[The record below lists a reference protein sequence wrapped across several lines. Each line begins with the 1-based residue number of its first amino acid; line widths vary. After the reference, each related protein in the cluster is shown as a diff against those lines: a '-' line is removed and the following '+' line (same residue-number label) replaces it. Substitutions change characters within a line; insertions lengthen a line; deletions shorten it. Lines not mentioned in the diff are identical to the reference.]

1 MELTALLLKRFESL
15 NNLRQLNFDERLEAM
30 SFIEHRTKEASR
42 TPSPVQSKILNTAV
56 SKLAVDSF
64 VNYFQGNLVS
74 PNQPWLSIRYES
86 SNLMRQD
93 EMPGANEFVGRLQD
107 AVSSELAVSNFYPEH
122 RLSCKD
128 EYVGAASAILIR
140 NDPIR
145 NVCVFETL
153 APWDYWIDVDQY
165 GEMDTFFYKRNMN
178 LAQAY
183 EMFENKLPE
192 EFIKIL
198 EEGNGYDTY
207 YDFLLCYYPQKKI
220 FTKSIFDEEKKYASV
235 WMALTSTTGENS
247 SGAAVII
254 DKSGADYIPV
264 VFNCWDRDGDNP
276 YGTCPVMRNIEE
288 IKKADVL
295 TYETFLSIQKINH
308 QSWVGVAQSLE
319 NFSDDPGSRNYVQSM
334 DLAPKPLE
342 VNQTVDGAMQ
352 MQNEQYGVIQ
362 KTFNNDLFSYLSR
375 QENSKVFTATQ
386 VNAIKAEQLALLSA
400 VYGNFQKK
408 IEKIIKIVV
417 FLMAEHGRLPKG
429 SENLVGKDINEKAG
443 KLRVVIDSTLSQ
455 ELKAYTKRDA
465 NIAFL
470 EQVAVFKQL
479 QLDAALMN
487 VDMNELIRGIGFGIG
502 VDHKVIRDLSVVQQ
516 EQQAQQQLALQQ
528 MQQQQALTESEINRN
543 NAGAAN
549 LNNSTGNNQY
559 QG

>member
-1 MELTALLLKRFESL
+1 MELATQLLKRYESL
-15 NNLRQLNFDERLEAM
+15 KNLRSLNFEERLEAM
-30 SFIEHRTKEASR
+30 SFVGHRTKQASR
-42 TPSPVQSKILNTAV
+42 STSPVPNKILNTAV
-56 SKLAVDSF
+56 TKLAVDNF

-74 PNQPWLSIRYES
+74 PNQPWLSLRYES
-86 SNLMRQD
+86 NTLQTQD
-93 EMPGANEFVGRLQD
+93 EMPMANEFVGRLQD
-107 AVSSELAVSNFYPEH
+107 AVSSELAASNFYPEH

-128 EYVGAASAILIR
+128 EYTGAASAMLIR

-145 NVCVFETL
+145 NICVFETL
-153 APWDYWIDVDQY
+153 APWEYWIDVDQY

-178 LAQAY
+178 LVQAY
-183 EMFENKLPE
+183 EMFEKLPE
-192 EFIKIL
+192 DMMKVL
-198 EEGNGYDTY
+198 EEGNGYETY
-207 YDFLLCYYPQKKI
+207 YDFLLCIYPRKKM
-220 FTKSIFDEEKKYASV
+220 FFKSIFAEEKKFASV
-235 WMALTSTTGENS
+235 WLALTSTTGQDS
-247 SGAAVII
+247 SGSAVVIQ
-254 DKSGADYIPV
+254 KSGLDYIPV

-276 YGTCPVMRNIEE
+276 YGTCPVMRSIEE
-288 IKKADVL
+288 VKKADIL

-319 NFSDDPGSRNYVQSM
+319 NFSDDPGTRNYVQSM

-352 MQNEQYGVIQ
+352 MQNDQYQVIQ
-362 KTFNNDLFSYLSR
+362 RTFNNDLFSYLSR

-386 VNAIKAEQLALLSA
+386 VNAVKAEQLALLSA

-408 IEKIIKIVV
+408 IEKIVRIVV
-417 FLMAEHGRLPKG
+417 LIMAENGRLPEG
-429 SENLVGKDINEKAG
+429 SESLVGKDIQKNNTG
-443 KLRVVIDSTLSQ
+443 KIRVIIDSTLSQ

-470 EQVAVFKQL
+470 EQIAVFKNL
-479 QLDAALMN
+479 QLEQALMN

-502 VDHKVIRDLSVVQQ
+502 VDHKIIRDLSVVQQ
-516 EQQAQQQLALQQ
+516 EQAAQQQLALAQ

-549 LNNSTGNNQY
+549 LNNATGGNQY
-559 QG
+559 QR

>member
-1 MELTALLLKRFESL
+1 MELSTLLLKRFESL
-15 NNLRQLNFDERLEAM
+15 NNLRNLNFNERLEAM
-30 SFIEHRTKEASR
+30 SFIDHRTKGASR
-42 TPSPVQSKILNTAV
+42 SPSPVPEKVLNTAV

-74 PNQPWLSIRYES
+74 PNQPWLSIRYEATS
-86 SNLMRQD
+86 LQKQD
-93 EMPGANEFVGRLQD
+93 EIPGANEFVGRLQD
-107 AVSSELAVSNFYPEH
+107 AVASELAVSNFYPEH

-140 NDPIR
+140 NDDIR

-165 GEMDTFFYKRNMN
+165 GEMDTFFYKRRMSI
-178 LAQAY
+178 AQAY
-183 EMFENKLPE
+183 EVFEDKLPE
-192 EFIKIL
+192 WMVKIL
-198 EEGNGYDTY
+198 DKGDGFDTF
-207 YDFLLCYYPQKKI
+207 YDFLLCMYPQKKMYS
-220 FTKSIFDEEKKYASV
+220 KSIFDKEKKFASV
-235 WMALTSTTGENS
+235 WMVLVSSTGKNS
-247 SGAAVII
+247 SGKAEII
-254 DKSGADYIPV
+254 EKSGMDYIPV
-264 VFNCWDRDGDNP
+264 VFSCWDRDGDNP
-276 YGTCPVMRNIEE
+276 YGTCPVMRNLEE
-288 IKKADVL
+288 VKKADIL
-295 TYETFLSIQKINH
+295 TYETFLAIQKINH
-308 QSWVGVAQSLE
+308 QSWVGVANSLE

-352 MQNEQYGVIQ
+352 MQNEQYAVIQ

-417 FLMAEHGRLPKG
+417 LIMAEKGRLPKG
-429 SENLVGKDINEKAG
+429 SENMTGKDMNEKAG

-470 EQVAVFKQL
+470 EQIAVFKNL
-479 QLDAALMN
+479 QLEAPLNN

-502 VDHKVIRDLSVVQQ
+502 VDHKVIRDLSVVLQ
-516 EQQAQQQLALQQ
+516 EQAMQQQIAMQQ

-549 LNNSTGNNQY
+549 LNNANGANQY
-559 QG
+559 QR